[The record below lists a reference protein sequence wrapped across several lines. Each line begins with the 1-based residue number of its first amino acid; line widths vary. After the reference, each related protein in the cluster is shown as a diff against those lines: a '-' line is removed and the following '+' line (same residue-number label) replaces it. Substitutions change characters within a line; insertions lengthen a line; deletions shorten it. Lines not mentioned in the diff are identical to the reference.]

1 MPVTLLVADGISI
14 EPSCYSRLV
23 NDWYCTDYLKDR
35 HGDLTAALSQHL
47 EITAWSLVLGVLIAF
62 PLALLARRLPRL
74 QGLVLGTSTMI
85 YTIPSIALFPF
96 LVPFT
101 GISMETV
108 VIGLALYALTIL
120 VRSML
125 AGLTGVPEEVRESA
139 RGLGYGRTRLLF
151 RVEVPLALPVIMA
164 GLRVATV
171 STVAL
176 TTIGTIVSYG
186 GLGNLIRDGV
196 QNDFKAEILAA
207 SVLCVV
213 LAVVLDAII
222 VSVQW
227 LVTPWTHRRRAA

>member
-1 MPVTLLVADGISI
+1 MTLPAAAGISI
-14 EPSCYSRLV
+14 QPSCYSRLT
-23 NDWYCTDYLKDR
+23 NHWFCTDYLKDR
-35 HGDLTAALSQHL
+35 HSDLTEALSQHL
-47 EITAWSLVLGVLIAF
+47 QITAWSLLLGVVIAF

-74 QGLVLGTSTMI
+74 QGLILGTSTMI
-85 YTIPSIALFPF
+85 YTIPSLALFPL

-101 GISMETV
+101 GISSETV

-125 AGLTGVPEEVRESA
+125 AGLTGVPDEVRESA
-139 RGLGYGRTRLLF
+139 IGLGYGRTRLLV
-151 RVEVPLALPVIMA
+151 RVELPLALPVIMA

-176 TTIGTIVSYG
+176 TTVGTLVSYG
-186 GLGNLIRDGV
+186 GLGNLIADGV

-213 LAVVLDAII
+213 LAVVLDAVI
-222 VSVQW
+222 VGVQW
-227 LVTPWTHRRRAA
+227 TITPWTHRERSA